1 MASAKRHIASALL
14 IALLASGS
22 AAAIDTDSG
31 IFDPEFKSLRISNSE
46 GLLAQPILQLNG
58 NNYLTVEFDDLAES
72 RRYLRY
78 QLIHCNSDW
87 TPSAL
92 VETEYLDGFNQADV
106 TDYAYSEQVFTHYVN
121 YRITVPSPD
130 LAPRLSG
137 NYLLQVY
144 DSDEPDRILL
154 QTRLMVSEETASPAV
169 RISSRTDVDYN
180 SRHQQLTVTADLE
193 GARVQDPFNDLR
205 LVIVQNGAPGQTHT
219 LEKPMRT
226 SMNRAVWEHQHPLIF
241 PAGNEYRRME
251 ITTVHFPLRGVDH
264 YEFIEPFYHA
274 ILQTDEK
281 RSGGRYEYDQDQNG
295 KFFINEINSTDPSIQ
310 ADYVITHF
318 ELQSVELAEPLF
330 LEGDLTGRRLDMDSR
345 MAYDADRGV
354 YYKTLLL
361 KQGLY
366 NYRYV
371 TADGSPAPIE
381 GNYYETVN
389 EYTILL
395 YHRAPGARYDRLIGT
410 AVVYSGQ

>member
-1 MASAKRHIASALL
+1 
-14 IALLASGS
+14 
-22 AAAIDTDSG
+22 
-31 IFDPEFKSLRISNSE
+31 
-46 GLLAQPILQLNG
+46 
-58 NNYLTVEFDDLAES
+58 
-72 RRYLRY
+72 
-78 QLIHCNSDW
+78 
-87 TPSAL
+87 
-92 VETEYLDGFNQADV
+92 
-106 TDYAYSEQVFTHYVN
+106 
-121 YRITVPSPD
+121 
-130 LAPRLSG
+130 
-137 NYLLQVY
+137 
-144 DSDEPDRILL
+144 
-154 QTRLMVSEETASPAV
+154 
-169 RISSRTDVDYN
+169 
-180 SRHQQLTVTADLE
+180 
-193 GARVQDPFNDLR
+193 
-205 LVIVQNGAPGQTHT
+205 
-219 LEKPMRT
+219 MRT